1 MAKQTRFLILRGGAI
16 GDFIVTLP
24 AIAAIRERW
33 PEAHIELIG
42 YPHIARL
49 ALQNNLVNHV
59 RSLDEAGMAAFFGSR
74 PQFTPEQ
81 ITYIRSFDLVFSWL
95 HDFDGTVKTNLTL
108 AGARQVVYGSP
119 LIPDHTH
126 AADHLFKPLEQ
137 LALYTD
143 WALPRLRLDAGT
155 IQSAQ
160 EFMRQRHLV
169 GPCWAI
175 HPGSGSRKKNW
186 PLDHFQAC
194 AAFLTQHGITPLY
207 ILGEADEHERR
218 TLETTVAPAQLIT
231 ALNLTELAGVLSQCH
246 GFIGNDSGITHI
258 AAALDR
264 PVITLFGPSN
274 PTQWAPR
281 GPRVLVLAAPENDWH
296 QLPPENVICHIC
308 NRLDLR

>member
-1 MAKQTRFLILRGGAI
+1 MAKPARFLILRGGAI

-24 AIAAIRERW
+24 ALAAIRERW
-33 PEAHIELIG
+33 PDAHIELIG

-74 PQFTPEQ
+74 PLFTPDQ
-81 ITYIRSFDLVFSWL
+81 VDYIRSFDLVFSWL

-143 WALPRLRLDAGT
+143 WALPRLHLNADT
-155 IQSAQ
+155 IQTAQ
-160 EFMRQRHLV
+160 DYLRQRQLKP
-169 GPCWAI
+169 PCWAI

-186 PLDHFQAC
+186 PLAHFQAC
-194 AAFLTQHGITPLY
+194 ATFLTQHGITPLY
-207 ILGEADEHERR
+207 ILGEADEHEQRL
-218 TLETTVAPAQLIT
+218 LEPVVPPAQLLT
-231 ALNLTELAGVLSQCH
+231 GLPLTEIAGILSQCQ
-246 GFIGNDSGITHI
+246 GFLGNDSGITHI
-258 AAALDR
+258 AAALDC

-274 PTQWAPR
+274 PAQWAPR
-281 GPRVLVLAAPENDWH
+281 GPRVRVLVAPENDWH
-296 QLPPENVICHIC
+296 QLPPENVIRHIC
-308 NRLDLR
+308 NQLDLC